1 MSSIGNFTPRFLAY
15 KQTLERM
22 LARLVQPADVE
33 DIIQETWVRVVKAE
47 LKTAEELPNSY
58 LYKTARHVALDLL
71 KSDKSDEHQTD
82 VDIDGVL
89 VAAMDRDMG
98 YEVAQSNEQF
108 ECFCQAVRDL
118 PSRCRRAFVLKKVY
132 GMSQKEISQYMA
144 ISESAVEK
152 LVARGMASCARHL
165 EARGL
170 SVVMSKSTTRSK
182 AVKGDRHE
190 C

>member
-1 MSSIGNFTPRFLAY
+1 MSQINSFTSRFLAY

-71 KSDKSDEHQTD
+71 KSKKNGSD
-82 VDIDGVL
+82 VDNLDIDDL
-89 VAAMDRDMG
+89 VWDSIDRDVG
-98 YEVAQSNEQF
+98 YELAQSNEQF
-108 ECFCQAVRDL
+108 ESFCQAVRLL

-132 GMSQKEISQYMA
+132 GMSQKEISEYMS

-152 LVARGMASCARHL
+152 LVARGMVSCSRHL
-165 EARGL
+165 D
-170 SVVMSKSTTRSK
+170 
-182 AVKGDRHE
+182 VKGLGVSGHHGVMRNRAAGGNR
-190 C
+190 

>member
-1 MSSIGNFTPRFLAY
+1 MSSISNFTSRFLAY

-47 LKTAEELPNSY
+47 LKTSEELPNSY

-71 KSDKSDEHQTD
+71 KSKKAGADN
-82 VDIDGVL
+82 VDIDIDDV
-89 VAAMDRDMG
+89 VWEAIDRDIG

-108 ECFCQAVRDL
+108 ESFCRAVRHL

-132 GMSQKEISQYMA
+132 GMSQKEISEYMS

-152 LVARGMASCARHL
+152 LVARGMVSCARHL
-165 EARGL
+165 EVNGLGVTAGQGARAARG
-170 SVVMSKSTTRSK
+170 
-182 AVKGDRHE
+182 DRNE